1 MNYQLQK
8 LSRKPVLVALS
19 LSLIL
24 ALMLTASC
32 IGGTS
37 SALGRTYQGPILQLT
52 LEEVVNVPEVVYTD
66 YPSETGELQELIV
79 DPDFPCGKP
88 GEGSL
93 DAKDYIIKP
102 SSEGNELVVIR
113 ARLGNHAA
121 TRALVNV
128 DALPAELRMDTGR
141 YYAVNTYEA
150 RAPFDGFYLDKNTY
164 TPLLRGSL
172 ELLKNCSLI
181 GWMVFDVP
189 MGAVA
194 ESLKWE
200 AGGDIIIIDM

>member
-8 LSRKPVLVALS
+8 LSRKPVFVALS

-52 LEEVVNVPEVVYTD
+52 LEEIVTVPEVVYT
-66 YPSETGELQELIV
+66 EE
-79 DPDFPCGKP
+79 PDAVGA
-88 GEGSL
+88 L
-93 DAKDYIIKP
+93 KDYIILP
-102 SSEGNELVVIR
+102 SSEENELVLIR
-113 ARLGNHAA
+113 TRVGNHAA
-121 TRALVNV
+121 TRVQLDI
-128 DALPAELRMDTGR
+128 DAQPAELRMDVGR
-141 YYAVNTYEA
+141 YYAVNTHDVKVPA
-150 RAPFDGFYLDKNTY
+150 DGFYANKNAY
-164 TPLLRGSL
+164 TPFIRGSQEL
-172 ELLKNCSLI
+172 EKDFELN
-181 GWMVFDVP
+181 GWIVFEVP
-189 MGAVA
+189 KGAVA

>member
-52 LEEVVNVPEVVYTD
+52 LEEVVNVPVVVYTEEPD
-66 YPSETGELQELIV
+66 ATGAE
-79 DPDFPCGKP
+79 
-88 GEGSL
+88 
-93 DAKDYIIKP
+93 KDYIIQP
-102 SSEGNELVVIR
+102 SSEGNELVLIR

-121 TRALVNV
+121 TRVQLDI
-128 DALPAELRMDTGR
+128 DAQPAELRMDVGR
-141 YYAVNTYEA
+141 YYAVNTHDVKVPA
-150 RAPFDGFYLDKNTY
+150 DGFYAGKNAY
-164 TPLLRGSL
+164 VPFIRGSQEL
-172 ELLKNCSLI
+172 EKGFELD
-181 GWMVFDVP
+181 GWIVFEVP
-189 MGAVA
+189 IGAVA